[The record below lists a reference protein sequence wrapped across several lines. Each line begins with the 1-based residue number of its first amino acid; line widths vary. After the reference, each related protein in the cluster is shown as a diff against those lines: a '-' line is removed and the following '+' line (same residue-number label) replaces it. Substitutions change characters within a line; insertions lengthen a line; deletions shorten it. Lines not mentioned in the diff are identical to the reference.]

1 MIIIKVISTD
11 QETNSSLQLFLLQEC

>member
-11 QETNSSLQLFLLQEC
+11 QETISNLQLFLLQEC